1 MHVIILLLAAR
12 QYDYKD
18 NASFFSAENIFEDIQ
33 ARLDDLAGL
42 EEKVDATIGTVIAL
56 GDTVVKHDKE
66 IAELGEG
73 LDELEER
80 VDDVEEDV
88 EEAKIKIEE
97 VDNKVPGA

>member
-1 MHVIILLLAAR
+1 MIIKIMHH
-12 QYDYKD
+12 
-18 NASFFSAENIFEDIQ
+18 FFSAENIFEDIQ

-73 LDELEER
+73 LDQLEER
-80 VDDVEEDV
+80 VEDVEEDV

-97 VDNKVPGA
+97 VDNKVLSSNATVLLRVAVT